1 MSAPYAQR
9 LRKELRDLKKN
20 PVQNITAS
28 PKENN
33 ILEWH
38 YVIEGPKNSPFEGGW
53 YHGVV
58 IFPKEYPFKPP
69 SIQMTTPNGRF
80 KVAAFVTTFISL
92 WQTSFSC
99 FNESPCHL
107 RHHHVTKILVIELFL
122 ECYRSKSDTDCHIS
136 LYKTLTSVTTYYFS
150 DFNSSVLVD
159 VWFPSGILESLGN
172 ILVSSSNQTWWLFR
186 EFGWFGC

>member
-28 PKENN
+28 PRENN

-80 KVAAFVTTFISL
+80 KVAAFDFVCLSVYLSWRLHSANPCRLHHRVTETLIIWTFL
-92 WQTSFSC
+92 NTF
-99 FNESPCHL
+99 
-107 RHHHVTKILVIELFL
+107 
-122 ECYRSKSDTDCHIS
+122 
-136 LYKTLTSVTTYYFS
+136 
-150 DFNSSVLVD
+150 
-159 VWFPSGILESLGN
+159 
-172 ILVSSSNQTWWLFR
+172 
-186 EFGWFGC
+186 

>member
-28 PKENN
+28 PRENN

-80 KVAAFVTTFISL
+80 KVTAFVLISL
-92 WQTSFSC
+92 SFYLSWRLHSA
-99 FNESPCHL
+99 NPCRL
-107 RHHHVTKILVIELFL
+107 RRHVTKILFIATFL
-122 ECYRSKSDTDCHIS
+122 DCY
-136 LYKTLTSVTTYYFS
+136 
-150 DFNSSVLVD
+150 
-159 VWFPSGILESLGN
+159 
-172 ILVSSSNQTWWLFR
+172 
-186 EFGWFGC
+186 

>member
-80 KVAAFVTTFISL
+80 KVAAIFTTFISL
-92 WQTSFSC
+92 
-99 FNESPCHL
+99 
-107 RHHHVTKILVIELFL
+107 
-122 ECYRSKSDTDCHIS
+122 
-136 LYKTLTSVTTYYFS
+136 
-150 DFNSSVLVD
+150 
-159 VWFPSGILESLGN
+159 
-172 ILVSSSNQTWWLFR
+172 
-186 EFGWFGC
+186 

>member
-20 PVQNITAS
+20 PVQNIQAS

-80 KVAAFVTTFISL
+80 KVAIF
-92 WQTSFSC
+92 
-99 FNESPCHL
+99 
-107 RHHHVTKILVIELFL
+107 
-122 ECYRSKSDTDCHIS
+122 
-136 LYKTLTSVTTYYFS
+136 
-150 DFNSSVLVD
+150 
-159 VWFPSGILESLGN
+159 
-172 ILVSSSNQTWWLFR
+172 SSSFI
-186 EFGWFGC
+186 GV